1 MYFMDRE
8 DILSPEREEGEI
20 AYEESI
26 RPRTLD
32 DFIGQER
39 IKENLK
45 VFIESAKKRG
55 SVLDHILISG
65 PPGLGKTTMAK
76 IIANEMGANFIYT
89 VSNTFQKVGDLVAI
103 LTNLQKGDILFIDEI
118 HRLKPVFE
126 EVLYSAMEDFSV
138 SIMIG
143 EGPGA
148 KSIKIRIPE
157 FTLIGATTRVGLL
170 TSPLLSRF
178 GIVFRFDFYSVE
190 ELKKICYRTAR
201 ILGLSLSPE
210 SAEEIAKRSRG
221 TPRILNR
228 IIRRIRDF
236 AVVSGVKEITKKFVD
251 DILNKLS
258 IDGEGLDE
266 VDRKILLTLIEKYQG
281 GPVGL
286 KTIAASIGEDEETIE
301 DVYEPFLIMKGF
313 IKRTP
318 KGRVATE
325 LAYKHLNVDK
335 GGEKSLF

>member
-1 MYFMDRE
+1 MYVMEE
-8 DILSPEREEGEI
+8 DVLSPEKSGNDI
-20 AYEESI
+20 DYEESI
-26 RPRTLD
+26 RPKNLN
-32 DFIGQER
+32 DFVGQER

-45 VFIESAKKRG
+45 VFIESARKRD

-65 PPGLGKTTMAK
+65 PPGLGKTTIAK
-76 IIANEMGANFIYT
+76 IIANEMNANFIYT

-103 LTNLQKGDILFIDEI
+103 LTNLQRGDILFIDEI
-118 HRLKPVFE
+118 HRLRPIFE

-148 KSIKIRIPE
+148 KSIKIKIPE
-157 FTLIGATTRVGLL
+157 FTLIGATTKVGLL

-178 GIVFRFDFYSVE
+178 GIVFRFDYYSTE
-190 ELKKICYRTAR
+190 ELEKICFRTAR
-201 ILGLSLSPE
+201 ILNLSLNAE
-210 SAEEIAKRSRG
+210 SAKEVSNRSRG

-228 IIRRIRDF
+228 IIRRVRDF
-236 AVVSGVKEITKKFVD
+236 AIVNNVKEITKEFIE
-251 DILNKLS
+251 DILDKLS

-266 VDRKILLTLIEKYQG
+266 VDRKILITLIEKYQG

-286 KTIAASIGEDEETIE
+286 KTIAASIGEEEDTIE

-325 LAYKHLNVDK
+325 LAYKHLNITKGNDK
-335 GGEKSLF
+335 TLF